1 MPITTLLLDA
11 GGTLV
16 FPNFRRIAR
25 ELEVDGVKVDPAEL
39 ARAEAAVRFGIDR
52 AEIIAGTD
60 DAHRFRRYLDAVVG
74 IAARTAIPE
83 ATLMRLQAYHD
94 EQNLWE
100 EVPPDVLPALEALRG
115 RFRLGVVSNANGTVR
130 AKLDRLGL
138 GSFFEVVVD
147 SREEGVEK
155 PDARLFHIALA
166 RMNVRAAETAY
177 VGDLYHVDVVGAVA
191 AGLRPFLLDP
201 LDFHRARPVTRIR
214 ALIDLM
220 TAL

>member
-16 FPNFRRIAR
+16 FPNFQRIAG
-25 ELEVDGVKVDPAEL
+25 ELRVDGVEVDPVEL

-52 AEIIAGTD
+52 AEIIAATD
-60 DAHRFRRYLDAVVG
+60 DADRFRRYLDAIVG
-74 IAARTAIPE
+74 IAGRTTMPKE
-83 ATLMRLQAYHD
+83 TLSRLQAYHD

-100 EVPPDVLPALEALRG
+100 EVPPDVLPALEALRA

-130 AKLDRLGL
+130 AKLNRLGL
-138 GSFFEVVVD
+138 GPFFEIVVD
-147 SREEGVEK
+147 SQEEGVEK
-155 PDARLFHIALA
+155 PDARLFHIALD
-166 RMNVRAAETAY
+166 RMNVSAAETAY

-191 AGLRPFLLDP
+191 AGLLPFLLDP
-201 LDFHRARPVTRIR
+201 LDFHRARSVTRIR
-214 ALIDLM
+214 SLIDLM